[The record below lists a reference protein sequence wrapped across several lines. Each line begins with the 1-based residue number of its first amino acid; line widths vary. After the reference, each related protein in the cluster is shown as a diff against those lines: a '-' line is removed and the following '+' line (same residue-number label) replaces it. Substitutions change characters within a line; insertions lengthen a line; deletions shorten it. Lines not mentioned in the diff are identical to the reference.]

1 MKTPASNFCAFTLAV
16 APGTFPPNVPG
27 VLLEGVNMYKKEQ
40 KAEMLA
46 KVIALM
52 AEGNSISKS
61 AAQIGMP
68 RAIISKWLNEAGHGG
83 ESTPKDIVHTLD
95 QKRDIV
101 AKVADMVVQGI
112 DRREAV
118 QSHGID
124 TRRFNKWLSTEPS
137 LRVDYFLI
145 CGKGVNVGYT
155 RKTFDTIMDSI
166 RAGAAVQ
173 RDGARWKLRLVEGA
187 LMRYELTG
195 SGQWISKGFATLSGT
210 DVLAR
215 DWTVVE

>member
-1 MKTPASNFCAFTLAV
+1 
-16 APGTFPPNVPG
+16 
-27 VLLEGVNMYKKEQ
+27 MYKKEQ

-52 AEGNSISKS
+52 AEGHSISKS

-83 ESTPKDIVHTLD
+83 ESTPRDVMHTLD

-118 QSHGID
+118 ASHGID
-124 TRRFNKWLSTEPS
+124 ARRFNKWLSTEPS

-195 SGQWISKGFATLSGT
+195 SNQWISKGFATLTGT